1 MPDVCVRFAP
11 SPSGFLHMGNVR
23 TALFNYLFAKNQS
36 GRFLLRIEDTDQETS
51 TPENERIILDTLRWL
66 RLEWDD
72 ELTRQSAHK
81 NRHLEEANRLLA
93 EGLAY
98 RCRCTPKELDLKRKA
113 AEAAGRARK
122 YDGTCRDKNYPDD
135 GTPFCVRLKAPREG
149 ETKFCDLI
157 KGEIS
162 VQNSEVDDIIIV
174 RSNGNPIYNFAVV
187 IDDHDMGITHVI
199 RGDGHL
205 TNTVPQILLYKALGY
220 VVPQFAHLPLVLAPD
235 RKPLAKRRGAK
246 AILEY
251 REEGY
256 LADAVVNYM
265 ARLGWGY
272 GDQEYFT
279 RDELIE
285 KFSIEKVQ
293 KASATFDPKKMEW
306 LDGEHIRNKNNEEL
320 ILLFEEYLKRHK
332 NLVLSDADFS
342 HLPDWKDYLMDS
354 VKERSRTLNEMTEKC
369 RFCLVPDLEID
380 EKAAR
385 KFLTERI
392 TEPFNEILS
401 FIDSKTDEPSEKE
414 WMDLLSGLLEKHQLK
429 MKELAQPIRVA
440 LTGGTVSPPIDR
452 VLILLG
458 KERVKER
465 LAAALKVL
473 QAGKNRA

>member
-1 MPDVCVRFAP
+1 MSVCVRFAP

-23 TALFNYLFAKNQS
+23 TALFNYLFARNQ
-36 GRFLLRIEDTDQETS
+36 GGKFLLRIEDTDQETS
-51 TPENERIILDTLRWL
+51 TPENERIIIDTLNWL
-66 RLEWDD
+66 GLEWDGD
-72 ELTRQSAHK
+72 MTRQSAHK
-81 NRHLEEANRLLA
+81 DRHIEEANRLLE

-98 RCRCTPKELDLKRKA
+98 RCRCTPKELELKRKA
-113 AEAAGRARK
+113 AEAAGRERK
-122 YDGTCRDKNYPDD
+122 YDGTCRDKDYPDD

-149 ETKFCDLI
+149 ETAFTDLI

-162 VQNSEVDDIIIV
+162 VQNAQVDDIIIV
-174 RSNGNPIYNFAVV
+174 RTNGSPIYNFAVV
-187 IDDHDMGITHVI
+187 VDDHDMGITHVI

-205 TNTVPQILLYKALGY
+205 TNTTPQILLYNALGY
-220 VVPQFAHLPLVLAPD
+220 DVPQFAHLPLVLAPD

-251 REEGY
+251 REEGC

-306 LDGEHIRNKNNEEL
+306 LDGEHIRQKTNEEL
-320 ILLFEEYLKRHK
+320 IELFDEYLREFKG
-332 NLVLSDADFS
+332 LSLSEAEFP

-354 VKERSRTLNEMTEKC
+354 VKERSKTLNEMTEKC
-369 RFCLVPDLEID
+369 RFSLVSELQLD
-380 EKAAR
+380 EKAST
-385 KFLTERI
+385 KFLTEKI
-392 TEPFNEILS
+392 AEPFNDVLS
-401 FIDSKTDEPSEKE
+401 FIDAKTEEPSEQE
-414 WMDLLSGLLEKHQLK
+414 WMDFLSGLLEKHELK

-458 KERVKER
+458 KERVKQR
-465 LAAALKVL
+465 VTAALAKVDT
-473 QAGKNRA
+473 G